1 MESDG
6 LPGFEF
12 WLGLA
17 SILLAFFYTY
27 RNQIIN
33 HQSEFE

>member
-17 SILLAFFYTY
+17 SILLAVFYTY
-27 RNQIIN
+27 RNQSIN